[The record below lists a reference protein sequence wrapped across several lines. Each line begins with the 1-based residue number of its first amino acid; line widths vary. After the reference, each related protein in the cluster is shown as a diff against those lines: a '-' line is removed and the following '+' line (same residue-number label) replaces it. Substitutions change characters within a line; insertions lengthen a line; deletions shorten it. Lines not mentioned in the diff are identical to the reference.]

1 MFKNSKIGH
10 TSAPFGSYHNVICM
24 KFDSIGYSGSIIIYW
39 DGLAGQ
45 RLLSHSPNYF
55 DFGSSSTSTFPEI
68 ASAENYWLHIGKTDQ
83 MNEES
88 LKSYMWHDK
97 NTAWQ
102 TPFG

>member
-55 DFGSSSTSTFPEI
+55 D
-68 ASAENYWLHIGKTDQ
+68 W
-83 MNEES
+83 
-88 LKSYMWHDK
+88 
-97 NTAWQ
+97 
-102 TPFG
+102 